1 MDNVVKLVQGKRQ
14 LETEIDQNQ
23 NLTLDE
29 ALELLA
35 TAIETY
41 AVLTNSSLHKPQLEQ
56 VCEELAFL
64 TALCQHLS
72 KAQNS
77 RA

>member
-1 MDNVVKLVQGKRQ
+1 MDKVVNRLEQFAQGAKQ
-14 LETEIDQNQ
+14 FETEINQ

-29 ALELLA
+29 ALEWLA

-41 AVLTNSSLHKPQLEQ
+41 AVLTNSLHPTPQLEQ
-56 VCEELAFL
+56 ACEELAFL

-72 KAQNS
+72 KAQE
-77 RA
+77 